1 LVENFFCPEGVDVK
15 NLKSILALCS
25 ILVATM
31 LLSACPGEEKEKT
44 SKTPAWSQGNV
55 RATGSYIEHFGEPP
69 TVKEGTCYAQ
79 VGYYPLADA
88 PGKLRPFPLFLFN
101 PDKRLELVTEHL
113 LHWGEGWDMGGVL
126 LNPFP
131 PGTQLVSVS
140 REGDLVRVELSPEIA
155 EVDNLQR
162 QVVIN
167 VLGLTLVQF
176 EGVSRVMV
184 IAGGEL
190 LSDQAEKAFIPDASV
205 VAGPGEPLV
214 LAVTGTWEEGRKD
227 PEEVSIFFDRP
238 ITVEE
243 IDLMDERGNP
253 LQGDYY
259 RSVFDMAVV
268 VHPADPAAVTE
279 GMLLKVV
286 WKVSDRLGRKGA
298 GEKTFKLKRLEH
310 P

>member
-1 LVENFFCPEGVDVK
+1 
-15 NLKSILALCS
+15 
-25 ILVATM
+25 
-31 LLSACPGEEKEKT
+31 
-44 SKTPAWSQGNV
+44 
-55 RATGSYIEHFGEPP
+55 
-69 TVKEGTCYAQ
+69 VKEGTCYAQ
-79 VGYYPLADA
+79 VGFYPLAED
-88 PGKLRPFPLFLFN
+88 PGKLRPFPLFVMN
-101 PDKRLELVTEHL
+101 REKRMELVTDYL

-131 PGTQLVSVS
+131 PGTQLVSLS

-155 EVDNLQR
+155 GADDLQR
-162 QVVIN
+162 QVIIN
-167 VLGLTLVQF
+167 VIGLTLAQF

-190 LSDQAEKAFIPDASV
+190 LPNQADKAFIPDASV

-214 LAVTGTWEEGRKD
+214 LAVTGTWEERSKD

-243 IDLMDERGNP
+243 IDLIDERGNP

-268 VHPADPAAVTE
+268 LHPADPAAITE
-279 GMLLKVV
+279 GMPLKVAWNV
-286 WKVSDRLGRKGA
+286 TDRKGRKGA
-298 GEKTFKLKRLEH
+298 GEKTFPLKRLEH

>member
-1 LVENFFCPEGVDVK
+1 MK
-15 NLKSILALCS
+15 NMKLFLTLCS
-25 ILVATM
+25 AVAAA
-31 LLSACPGEEKEKT
+31 LLSGCPGEEKEKPPQT
-44 SKTPAWSQGNV
+44 QAWTQGNV
-55 RATGSYIEHFGEPP
+55 RATGSYIEFFGEPP
-69 TVKEGTCYAQ
+69 TVKQGTCYAQ
-79 VGYYPLADA
+79 VGYYPLAEA

-101 PDKRLELVTEHL
+101 PDKRLELVTDHL
-113 LHWGEGWDMGGVL
+113 LHWGEGWDMGGIL

-131 PGTQLVSVS
+131 PETQLVSLG

-155 EVDNLQR
+155 EVDEFQR

-167 VLGLTLVQF
+167 VIGLTLTQF

-190 LSDQAEKAFIPDASV
+190 LPEQAEKGFIPDASA

-243 IDLMDERGNP
+243 IDLIDERGNP
-253 LQGDYY
+253 LEGDYY

-268 VHPADPAAVTE
+268 LHPANPAAITE
-279 GMLLKVV
+279 GIPLKVA
-286 WKVSDRLGRKGA
+286 WKVTDRLGRKGA
-298 GEKTFKLKRLEH
+298 GEKTFSLKRLEH

>member
-1 LVENFFCPEGVDVK
+1 MK
-15 NLKSILALCS
+15 NLKLILALCS
-25 ILVATM
+25 VLFSAM
-31 LLSACPGEEKEKT
+31 LLSACPAEEKEKT

-131 PGTQLVSVS
+131 PGTQLVSVT
-140 REGDLVRVELSPEIA
+140 REGDLVRVEISPEIKWV
-155 EVDNLQR
+155 EEPQR
-162 QVVIN
+162 QAVIN
-167 VLGLTLVQF
+167 VLGLTLTQF

-184 IAGGEL
+184 IADGEL
-190 LSDQAEKAFIPDASV
+190 LPDQAEKAFFPDVSV

-214 LAVTGTWEEGRKD
+214 LAVTGTWEEGSKD

-243 IDLMDERGNP
+243 VDLIDESGNP
-253 LQGDYY
+253 LQGEYY

-268 VHPADPAAVTE
+268 LHPADPAAVTE
-279 GMLLKVV
+279 GMPLKVA